1 METIQTNSI
10 FQPKKVHVPL
20 TAKLKEVILNN
31 QGKIGAGAGL
41 IAGTIFVSG
50 RYFSPILETE
60 PAPAAEVCPVSE
72 NEICDTPGTYIGTNV
87 GSGLISSTDP
97 AMNFEDTFAQHRELQ
112 GPGGIFEY
120 NDKMYNTY
128 FKEEWESMSKS
139 EKDAYY
145 AQVND
150 KLEEGAST
158 ILVSDGHGNVT
169 TLTFDQ
175 QEIMNVH
182 VIDTDSDGIVD
193 VAAIDINFDGVTDYN
208 FQIEKVVVQAD
219 EITNSATD
227 TFIID
232 DNADHPDFIHSM
244 VDVDAED
251 ITLISDVNVT
261 PIEKQNVFN
270 DPDIHHTE
278 LPEII
283 DDMDMSEF

>member
-10 FQPKKVHVPL
+10 FKSKKVHVPL
-20 TAKLKEVILNN
+20 TSKLKEVILNH

-72 NEICDTPGTYIGTNV
+72 NELCDTAGTYIGTKV
-87 GSGLISSTDP
+87 SSDLISSTDSS
-97 AMNFEDTFAQHRELQ
+97 MDFEDTFAQQRHLQ

-139 EKDAYY
+139 EKEAYY
-145 AQVND
+145 AEVNG
-150 KLEEGAST
+150 KLEHGDST
-158 ILVSDGHGNVT
+158 LLVSDGHGNVT
-169 TLTFDQ
+169 TLSFDQ
-175 QEIMNVH
+175 QEIMNVQ
-182 VIDTDSDGIVD
+182 VMDTDNDGIVD

-208 FQIEKVVVQAD
+208 FTIEKVVVQPD
-219 EITNSATD
+219 EITNSASEP
-227 TFIID
+227 FIID
-232 DNADHPDFIHSM
+232 DNSDHPDFIKSM

-251 ITLISDVNVT
+251 QTLISDVNET
-261 PIEKQNVFN
+261 PIAKQNVFN
-270 DPDIHHTE
+270 DPDIHHSD